1 MKFQQLFK
9 SLKDDAIK
17 VLRSL
22 FQQIWKTQ
30 KWPQD
35 WKRSIIIPIHK
46 KGHTKE
52 CANHWTTA
60 LISHASKVM
69 LKIVYARLDYY
80 ANQELPGVWAG
91 FRKGRGTR
99 DQITNIC
106 WIREKARKFQKDIYL
121 CFTDYTKAFGCVDH
135 DKLWKALREMEL
147 LDHLTCFLR
156 NLYASQE
163 TTVRTLCG
171 TTDW

>member
-35 WKRSIIIPIHK
+35 WKRSIIIPVHK

-52 CANHWTTA
+52 RANRWTTA

-69 LKIVYARLDYY
+69 LKILYARLDYY
-80 ANQELPGVWAG
+80 ANQEFPGVCAG

-99 DQITNIC
+99 DQITNTC
-106 WIREKARKFQKDIYL
+106 WIREKAREFQKDIYL

-135 DKLWKALREMEL
+135 DKLWKALREIEL
-147 LDHLTCFLR
+147 PDHLTCFLR

-163 TTVRTLCG
+163 TTVGTLCG
-171 TTDW
+171 TTD